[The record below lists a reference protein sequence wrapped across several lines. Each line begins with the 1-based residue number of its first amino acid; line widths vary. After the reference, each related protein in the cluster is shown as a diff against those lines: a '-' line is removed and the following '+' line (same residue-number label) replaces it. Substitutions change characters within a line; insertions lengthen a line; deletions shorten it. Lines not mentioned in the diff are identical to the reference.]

1 MARFIELGSELVNR
15 YGQGARLSV
24 YGHVGDGNVHFNVL
38 SPEGVK
44 AAAFLEEVSAE
55 VSPCIYDLVAK
66 LDGSFSA
73 EYGLGQDKLSL
84 DQSYGDPVKRHLMGA
99 IKDFLD
105 PIAVMNPGK
114 VVGSQIC
121 DPS

>member
-1 MARFIELGSELVNR
+1 MALNLSTGTGRGR
-15 YGQGARLSV
+15 RLSV

-38 SPEGVK
+38 APEGIK
-44 AAAFLEEVSAE
+44 ATASLEEVCTE

-73 EYGLGQDKLSL
+73 EYGRGQDKLSL
-84 DQSYGDPVKRHLMGA
+84 DQRYGDTVKRHLMGT
-99 IKDFLD
+99 IKDVLD
-105 PIAVMNPGK
+105 PKKVMNPGK
-114 VVGSQIC
+114 VVDNQIC